1 MTRGGFSRL
10 GGIETPPAPA
20 PLEGM
25 QGGPPLSLLGP
36 SQEVRSD
43 TDTGQMEAAAGE
55 RHLSP
60 ELALVD
66 PDTAAAAR
74 AQLPDGSLPPLGRSK
89 SDAPVPGSDWEAAV
103 RRIAEHSSSSDFD
116 EPSPKLRLPK
126 VGLATVTWTL
136 ATFLALD
143 ARLYDWSTWIP

>member
-1 MTRGGFSRL
+1 VTRGGFSRL

-74 AQLPDGSLPPLGRSK
+74 AHYRTGRCRRL
-89 SDAPVPGSDWEAAV
+89 AARSRTHRSRV
-103 RRIAEHSSSSDFD
+103 AIGKLLCD
-116 EPSPKLRLPK
+116 E
-126 VGLATVTWTL
+126 
-136 ATFLALD
+136 
-143 ARLYDWSTWIP
+143 